1 MTTCPVLLIH
11 LNNLAGE
18 EVQNVERASMLV
30 IELNLMVLLG
40 ATSSFTD
47 GGAALVFFMLS
58 WLMCFVIFVQAWTI
72 FNEAFASLP
81 AKARTHLNGMMFCFY
96 FAWSGFGILFAAGP
110 EGWGPDSSILAELV
124 TIAMVVVDFVSKIV
138 FGFIGWHLRWR
149 VLRGEDG
156 KVLRAGKK
164 DAQGNEMKPMGGGAL
179 KGLSREVLLC
189 SAHDDYVSVV
199 LRTKLA
205 AIAMQV
211 TVLGNTEDI
220 KALLD
225 KEADRFAF
233 VIVSLPMLRFCN
245 GEIAQHASV
254 SARSPQKILPLV
266 TYTQQINDEDFSFIR
281 SLEVDDFIDAP
292 FFDEDIQDTVHDAI
306 SYARQLRA
314 QVASTTQV
322 NLALP

>member
-1 MTTCPVLLIH
+1 MTCPVLLIH

-30 IELNLMVLLG
+30 IELNVMVLLG

-47 GGAALVFFMLS
+47 GGGALVFFMLS
-58 WLMCFVIFVQAWTI
+58 WLVCFTMFVQAWTI

-81 AKARTHLNGMMFCFY
+81 SKARTHLYAMMFCFY
-96 FAWSGFGILFAAGP
+96 FGWAGFGILFAAGP
-110 EGWGPDSSILAELV
+110 EGWGPKDTALAEVV
-124 TIAMVVVDFVSKIV
+124 TIMLVIVDFVAKIV

-156 KVLRAGKK
+156 KVVRAGKK
-164 DAQGNEMKPMGGGAL
+164 DAAGNEMKTMGGVTRGM
-179 KGLSREVLLC
+179 SRSVLLC
-189 SAHDDYVSVV
+189 STHDDYVSVV

-205 AIAMQV
+205 GIAMQV
-211 TVLGNTEDI
+211 TVMNNAEEVMST
-220 KALLD
+220 LD
-225 KEADRFAF
+225 KKADEFAF

-245 GEIAQHASV
+245 GEIAQHAAV
-254 SARSPQKILPLV
+254 SARSPRKILPLV

-292 FFDEDIQDTVHDAI
+292 FFDEDINDTVHDAM
-306 SYARQLRA
+306 SYGRQLRA

-322 NLALP
+322 SLALP